1 MAELLYRSTM
11 KTSSRIAL
19 QFTLWVAIISWI
31 LLGILNTVFMYWWI
45 RSETQNLTQF
55 VVLQNLQPRN
65 PITDSLQRQERVIA
79 FDENIFKPDDFPS
92 FRWIKRF
99 RLFDGRRWILWRSN
113 NYHVLFDVTQNIN
126 RQLWLLYIS
135 AISRFSVLIWSFVF
149 GRFFVQRSLRDL
161 RNLARNVRH
170 RDVTQATWW
179 LMYSHLPEH
188 DEINSIAKAID
199 WLEQRIQ
206 SHYSHLRGFVWHVSH
221 ELKTPL
227 MVMRSDLDLAD
238 RTKEYSTISTSL
250 RGSIVYMQSMV
261 DTLLTLTRLQSQES
275 IERLPVHIHAVVQE
289 TIADLQKKYA
299 NSSLHIKL
307 TSKVRSEDTVSCNE
321 ALCRILITNVVDN
334 ACKYN
339 KQWNSIEVHL
349 SNDVLC
355 VQNTGDISQDIID
368 NMRTPFRQAD
378 KNRTDWVGIWL
389 SLVKEI
395 VRLHKRK
402 VEYSSSDGIISCNI
416 HFTS

>member
-135 AISRFSVLIWSFVF
+135 AISRFFVLIWSFVF

-179 LMYSHLPEH
+179 LMYNHLPEH

-238 RTKEYSTISTSL
+238 RTKEYSAISTSL
-250 RGSIVYMQSMV
+250 RSSILYMQSMV
-261 DTLLTLTRLQSQES
+261 DTLLTLTRLQSQERV
-275 IERLPVHIHAVVQE
+275 ERVPVRIYEIVQE

-299 NSSLHIKL
+299 GSALHIEL
-307 TSKVRSEDTVSCNE
+307 VSKANVNDTVPCNE
-321 ALCRILITNVVDN
+321 SLCRILIANVVDN

-339 KQWNSIEVHL
+339 KQWGIVTVYLGDDSL
-349 SNDVLC
+349 R
-355 VQNTGDISQDIID
+355 VQNVGDISQDVID
-368 NMRTPFRQAD
+368 NMRTPFWQAD

-395 VRLHKRK
+395 VRLHKWEI
-402 VEYSSSDGIISCNI
+402 EYSSNEGVVTCII